1 MAGALKPIPKQL
13 CFVFFLKLLLNNQVY
28 GSPMANFYVK
38 Q

>member
-1 MAGALKPIPKQL
+1 MAAALKPIPKQL
-13 CFVFFLKLLLNNQVY
+13 CFVIFLKLLPNNRVY